1 MVKSWFLSKTLW
13 YNLFMTIID
22 VLALASELKI
32 GEEFAALY
40 LIFAHGVGNIILRVW
55 FTNTGLV

>member
-22 VLALASELKI
+22 VLALASELQI
-32 GEEFAALY
+32 GGEFVALC